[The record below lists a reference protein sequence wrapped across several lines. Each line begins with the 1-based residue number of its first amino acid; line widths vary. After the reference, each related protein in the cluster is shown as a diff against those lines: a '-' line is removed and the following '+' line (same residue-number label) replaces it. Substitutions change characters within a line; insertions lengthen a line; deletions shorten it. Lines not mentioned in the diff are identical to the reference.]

1 MKKTIS
7 IITLC
12 ALVLSVSGCAK
23 GETSEPV
30 VTTTAPIYVQEDDY
44 QTTAATEITE
54 PTVESE
60 ESKPE
65 EKPAPDTKDNE
76 FNLDGI
82 YNSTIEN
89 NLDDDVYFEVYIE
102 YAKDNG
108 EVVSETI
115 TLDDSTSYDDLANKL
130 AAFGLVTTD
139 ATREISYGEDYE
151 WSDYAFE
158 YKGIGHNISLAPET
172 ETALYLELVDDK
184 GIVTDASLLGNGAYN
199 PSVKAISSKLFTD
212 SWIVDD
218 EKNLIHKI
226 PVTVIFKIYVSDN
239 MMLEYEDWQKEKLNE
254 DGAYEVKVGMS
265 KARFNDMFDTEN
277 IGMCYIIK
285 NADYTF
291 AIYVDDS
298 FNSYIGDV
306 ILIKN

>member
-12 ALVLSVSGCAK
+12 ALVLSISGCAK
-23 GETSEPV
+23 EETSEPV
-30 VTTTAPIYVQEDDY
+30 VTTTAPIYVQEDGY
-44 QTTAATEITE
+44 QTTAATEATD
-54 PTVESE
+54 PVESE
-60 ESKPE
+60 ESAPE
-65 EKPAPDTKDNE
+65 VKPAPDTKDNE

-158 YKGIGHNISLAPET
+158 YKGIGHNISLAPDT

-199 PSVKAISSKLFTD
+199 PSVKAISSKLFTK
-212 SWIVDD
+212 SFVEDD
-218 EKNLIHKI
+218 DGNLKQRI
-226 PVTVIFKIYVSDN
+226 PVTVIFKVYISED
-239 MMLEYEDWQKEKLNE
+239 MMLEYEDWQKNRLND
-254 DGAYEVKVGMS
+254 DGALEVKVGMA
-265 KARFNDMFDTEN
+265 KAEFAEMFKGEEN
-277 IGMCYIIK
+277 IGMCYILK
-285 NADYTF
+285 NTNYTF
-291 AIYVDDS
+291 AIYVDDT
-298 FNSYIGDV
+298 FNGYIGDV

>member
-12 ALVLSVSGCAK
+12 ALVLSISGCAK
-23 GETSEPV
+23 EETSEPV
-30 VTTTAPIYVQEDDY
+30 VTTTAPIYVQEDGY
-44 QTTAATEITE
+44 QTTAAIEATD
-54 PTVESE
+54 PVESE
-60 ESKPE
+60 ESTPE
-65 EKPAPDTKDNE
+65 VKPAPDTKDNE

-102 YAKDNG
+102 YTKDSG
-108 EVVSETI
+108 EVVSEII
-115 TLDDSTSYDDLANKL
+115 TLDDNTSYDDLANKL

-158 YKGIGHNISLAPET
+158 YKGIGHNISLAPDT

-184 GIVTDASLLGNGAYN
+184 GVVTDASLLGNGAYN
-199 PSVKAISSKLFTD
+199 PSVKAISSKLFT
-212 SWIVDD
+212 SSYSTN
-218 EKNLIHKI
+218 KKGNLFQKI
-226 PVTVIFKIYVSDN
+226 PVTVIFKIYVSDD
-239 MMLEYEDWQKEKLNE
+239 MMLEYENWQKERLND
-254 DGAYEVKVGMS
+254 DGAFEVQVGMS
-265 KARFNDMFDTEN
+265 SAKFNDMFSTEN
-277 IGMCYIIK
+277 IGMCYITK
-285 NADYTF
+285 NTNYTF
-291 AIYVDDS
+291 VIYVDDT
-298 FNSYIGDV
+298 FNGYIGDV